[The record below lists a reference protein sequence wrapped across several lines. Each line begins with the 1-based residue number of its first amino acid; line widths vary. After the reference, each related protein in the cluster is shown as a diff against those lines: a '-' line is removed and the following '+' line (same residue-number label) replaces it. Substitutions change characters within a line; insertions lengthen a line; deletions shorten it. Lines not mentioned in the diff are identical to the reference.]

1 MNQNKIFNIAMIALG
16 CATILF
22 GGGTLAARYRAN
34 QQTAIINKLDKQ
46 QMTAQKAYQAKYA
59 QLEEQADK
67 QLAKHGNA
75 SERALAQNNRAYI
88 KLKKASSV
96 FFNAY
101 YNWQTTS
108 QFNSRSTQVSK
119 VATPSV
125 TSDSAL
131 FTKDAQKTV
140 DALGLESAYSSSTA
154 RVVNVDG
161 DNVTGL
167 VTAHYGQGYNGNNA
181 NGTAAYAVTYNQELD
196 RFTQMQL
203 LQQSVDNNDF

>member
-1 MNQNKIFNIAMIALG
+1 MNQNKIFSIAIITLG
-16 CATILF
+16 CATLLF
-22 GGGTLAARYRAN
+22 GGGALVARYRAN
-34 QQTAIINKLDKQ
+34 RQTAIINKLDKQ
-46 QMTAQKAYQAKYA
+46 QTTAQKAYQAKYD

-75 SERALAQNNRAYI
+75 SEQALAQNNRAYI
-88 KLKKASSV
+88 KLKKASSA
-96 FFNAY
+96 FFNVY

-108 QFNSRSTQVSK
+108 QFNSRSTKVSK

-131 FTKDAQKTV
+131 FTKDTQKTV
-140 DALGLESAYSSSTA
+140 DALELGSAYGGSTV

-167 VTAHYGQGYNGNNA
+167 VTVHYGQGYNGNNA
-181 NGTAAYAVTYNQELD
+181 NGTAVYTVTYNQELNQ
-196 RFTQMQL
+196 FTQMQL
-203 LQQSVDNNDF
+203 IQQSVDNNDF